1 MKVVLLFAVCFGLAS
16 AMSLGA
22 SKEELLE
29 ALRAELELVEGD
41 ETAEREFLEQEAAE
55 KRAQAEEVETEEE
68 RREFLEQEA
77 AEKRAQA
84 EEAEERETEERRVFL
99 EEEAAEKRA
108 QAEEHEARKVFL
120 EEEAAEKRAQNEGTF
135 REEVGTAKR
144 YNDLKEELIKALEDK
159 LMTAEGEETEERRE
173 FLEQEAAEKRAQAEE
188 AEERETEERRVFLE
202 EEAAEKRA
210 QDEGTFIEKEGTA
223 KRYSDLKEELIKAL
237 EEKLMA
243 AEGEETEE
251 ERTEFLE
258 QEAAEKRAQAEEH
271 ETEERRVFLEQEA
284 AEKRAQAE
292 EAEERETEERRVF
305 LEEEAAEKRAQ
316 AEETLENEDAE
327 KREQTIASL
336 RDELIRK
343 LEEKMAEA

>member
-68 RREFLEQEA
+68 RREFLEQ
-77 AEKRAQA
+77 
-84 EEAEERETEERRVFL
+84 
-99 EEEAAEKRA
+99 EAAEKRA

>member
-258 QEAAEKRAQAEEH
+258 QEAAEKRAQAEE
-271 ETEERRVFLEQEA
+271 
-284 AEKRAQAE
+284 
-292 EAEERETEERRVF
+292 AEERETEERRVF